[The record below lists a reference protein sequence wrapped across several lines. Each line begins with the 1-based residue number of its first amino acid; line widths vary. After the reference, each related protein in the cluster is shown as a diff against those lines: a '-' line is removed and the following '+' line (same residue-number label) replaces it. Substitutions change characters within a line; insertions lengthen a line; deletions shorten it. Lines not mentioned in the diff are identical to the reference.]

1 MVEPEQKVPGITR
14 VSRKQ
19 AWSDSFRCGG
29 LRMGAWVMVI
39 CLHCRASQAHSE
51 QTHTKTGM
59 LYAFLLFIQKDANI
73 STTTLEG
80 ET

>member
-1 MVEPEQKVPGITR
+1 MVV
-14 VSRKQ
+14 
-19 AWSDSFRCGG
+19 
-29 LRMGAWVMVI
+29 
-39 CLHCRASQAHSE
+39 CLHRRASQAHKE